1 MPLHV
6 NELPIFVNE
15 LLIGI
20 RYSINDVKL
29 ATMGKNTIRY
39 ITLLGAISIVG
50 IILIQIYWVRKAFDL
65 KEKQF
70 NQTIQIALR
79 NVAEEMAQYGQFT
92 IPSTDLINQISS
104 DYYAVN
110 LNNTIDAKTLEYYL
124 TTEFEKMGVNTD
136 FEYGIYDCSSDK
148 MVYGNYVSS
157 KGIVENKRIKVL
169 PKMNGLTYYFVIY
182 FPERSSYITSKMD
195 NWVLTSFILLFVIVF
210 FSFALFIILRQ
221 RRLSEVQKDFI
232 NNMTHEFKTPISTI
246 AIASETISNPA
257 IISTP
262 ERLFTYSGIIHE
274 EAARLNMQVE
284 RVLQT
289 VKAERGEFQLNK
301 EKIDLHE
308 LIRKIVES
316 FNITAKSNQGEIK
329 LELLATDHE
338 IMADKHHLTNVIF
351 NLLDNA
357 VKYSNTSPLITVST
371 VNETNRLWFSV
382 SDKGIG
388 IKKEYIGKI
397 FDKFF
402 RVPSGNIHKVKGF
415 GLGLS
420 YVKIITKIHHW
431 KIKVKSEPGKGS
443 VFTIIM
449 PI

>member
-1 MPLHV
+1 
-6 NELPIFVNE
+6 
-15 LLIGI
+15 
-20 RYSINDVKL
+20 
-29 ATMGKNTIRY
+29 MGKNTIRY
-39 ITLLGAISIVG
+39 IVLLGAISIAG

-79 NVAEEMAQYGQFT
+79 NVADKMAQYGQFSL
-92 IPSTDLINQISS
+92 PSTELINQIST

-110 LNNTIDAKTLEYYL
+110 LNNTIDGKTLEYYL
-124 TTEFEKMGVNTD
+124 INEFGKMGINTD

-148 MVYGNYVSS
+148 MVYGNYISA
-157 KGIVENKRIKVL
+157 KGVVENKPIAAL
-169 PKMNGLTYYFVIY
+169 PKMDKLTYYFVIY

-195 NWVLTSFILLFVIVF
+195 NWIFTSFILLFVIVF
-210 FSFALFIILRQ
+210 FSYALFIILRQ

-246 AIASETISNPA
+246 AIASETISQPS

-289 VKAERGEFQLNK
+289 VKAERKEFQLNK

-308 LIRKIVES
+308 LLKSVTES
-316 FNITAKSNQGEIK
+316 FSVPLGNNQKGEIT
-329 LELLATDHE
+329 LNLNASNYF
-338 IMADKHHLTNVIF
+338 IIADKHHLTNVIF

-357 VKYSNTSPLITVST
+357 VKYSNHTPAITVT
-371 VNETNRLWFSV
+371 TTNEGGKLLLSV
-382 SDKGIG
+382 SDNGIG
-388 IKKEYIGKI
+388 IKKEHLKKI

-402 RVPSGNIHKVKGF
+402 RVPSGNIHNVKGF

-420 YVKIITKIHHW
+420 YVKSIAKLHRW
-431 KIKVKSEPGKGS
+431 KIKAISEPGKGS
-443 VFTIIM
+443 TFTLLI
-449 PI
+449 PV

>member
-1 MPLHV
+1 M
-6 NELPIFVNE
+6 
-15 LLIGI
+15 
-20 RYSINDVKL
+20 R
-29 ATMGKNTIRY
+29 KNTVRY
-39 ITLLGAISIVG
+39 ITLLGAISVAG

-79 NVAEEMAQYGQFT
+79 NVAEKMAEYGQFSL
-92 IPSTDLINQISS
+92 PSTDLINEVST

-110 LNNTIDAKTLEYYL
+110 LNNTIDAKTLQYYL
-124 TTEFEKMGVNTD
+124 INEFGKMGINTD
-136 FEYGIYDCSSDK
+136 FEYAIYDCSSDK

-157 KGIVENKRIKVL
+157 QGVVENKPIKTL
-169 PKMNGLTYYFVIY
+169 PKMNTLTYYFVIY
-182 FPERSSYITSKMD
+182 FPERSTYITGKMD

-210 FSFALFIILRQ
+210 FSYALFIILRQ

-246 AIASETISNPA
+246 AIASETISQPGIVN
-257 IISTP
+257 TP

-289 VKAERGEFQLNK
+289 VKAERKEFQLNK

-308 LIRKIVES
+308 LIKSIVES
-316 FNITAKSNQGEIK
+316 FNVNAKNKKGEIH
-329 LELLATDHE
+329 LNLTAANYTIL
-338 IMADKHHLTNVIF
+338 ADKHHFTNVIF

-357 VKYSNTSPLITVST
+357 VKYSDKPPVITIST
-371 VNETNRLWFSV
+371 INEGAKLLLSV
-382 SDKGIG
+382 SDEGIG
-388 IKKEYIGKI
+388 IKKEYLKRI

-402 RVPSGNIHKVKGF
+402 RVPSGNIHTVKGF

-420 YVKIITKIHHW
+420 YVKSIANLHHW
-431 KIKVKSEPGKGS
+431 KIKVNSEPGKGS
-443 VFTIIM
+443 TFTLII
-449 PI
+449 PL

>member
-1 MPLHV
+1 
-6 NELPIFVNE
+6 
-15 LLIGI
+15 
-20 RYSINDVKL
+20 
-29 ATMGKNTIRY
+29 MGKNTIRY
-39 ITLLGAISIVG
+39 ITLLGAISIIG
-50 IILIQIYWVRKAFDL
+50 IIVIQIYWVRKAFDL

-70 NQTIQIALR
+70 DQTIEIALR
-79 NVAEEMAQYGQFT
+79 NVAGEMAQYGQFT
-92 IPSTDLINQISS
+92 LPSTDLINKIST

-110 LNNTIDAKTLEYYL
+110 LNNSIDAKTLQYYL
-124 TTEFEKMGVNTD
+124 INEFERVGINTD

-157 KGIVENKRIKVL
+157 KASVENMPIKAL
-169 PKMNGLTYYFVIY
+169 PKMDKLTYYFVIY
-182 FPERSSYITSKMD
+182 FPERSSYITNKMD
-195 NWVLTSFILLFVIVF
+195 NWVITSFILFFVIIF
-210 FSFALFIILRQ
+210 FACALFIILRQ

-246 AIASETISNPA
+246 AIASETISNPS

-289 VKAERGEFQLNK
+289 VKAERGEFKLNK
-301 EKIDLHE
+301 ETVDLHE
-308 LIRKIVES
+308 LIQKIVES
-316 FNITAKSNQGEIK
+316 FNINTNNSQGEIR
-329 LELLATDHE
+329 LNLSATNHT
-338 IMADKHHLTNVIF
+338 IVADKHHLTNVIF

-357 VKYSNTSPLITVST
+357 VKYSKGSPKITVT
-371 VNETNRLWFSV
+371 TMNEGNKLLLSV

-388 IKKEYIGKI
+388 IKKEDLKRI

-402 RVPSGNIHKVKGF
+402 RVPSGNIHNVKGF

-420 YVKIITKIHHW
+420 YVQVITKIHHW
-431 KIKVKSEPGKGS
+431 KIQVKSEPGKGS
-443 VFTIIM
+443 TFTLLI
-449 PI
+449 PV

>member
-1 MPLHV
+1 M
-6 NELPIFVNE
+6 
-15 LLIGI
+15 
-20 RYSINDVKL
+20 R
-29 ATMGKNTIRY
+29 KNTIRY
-39 ITLLGAISIVG
+39 ITLLGAISMAG

-70 NQTIQIALR
+70 DQTIQISLR
-79 NVAEEMAQYGQFT
+79 NVAEKMAEYGQFSL
-92 IPSTDLINQISS
+92 PSTDLINQVST

-110 LNNTIDAKTLEYYL
+110 FNNTIDAKTLQYYL
-124 TTEFEKMGVNTD
+124 INEFQKMGISTD

-148 MVYGNYVSS
+148 MVYGNYVSAQ
-157 KGIVENKRIKVL
+157 GIVENKPIKAL
-169 PKMNGLTYYFVIY
+169 PKMDKLTYYFVIY

-210 FSFALFIILRQ
+210 FSYALFIILRQ
-221 RRLSEVQKDFI
+221 KRLSEVQKDFI

-246 AIASETISNPA
+246 AIASETISQPS

-289 VKAERGEFQLNK
+289 VKAERKEFQLNK
-301 EKIDLHE
+301 DKIDLHE
-308 LIRKIVES
+308 LIKTIVES
-316 FNITAKSNQGEIK
+316 FNVNAKNNKGEIK
-329 LELLATDHE
+329 LNLSATNYN
-338 IMADKHHLTNVIF
+338 IIADKHHLTNVIF

-357 VKYSNTSPLITVST
+357 VKYSVQAPMIAIST
-371 VNETNRLWFSV
+371 LNEGNKILLSV
-382 SDKGIG
+382 SDEGMG
-388 IKKEYIGKI
+388 IKKEYLKRI

-402 RVPSGNIHKVKGF
+402 RVPSGNIHNVKGF

-420 YVKIITKIHHW
+420 YVKSIVKLHHW
-431 KIKVKSEPGKGS
+431 KIKVISEPGQGS
-443 VFTIIM
+443 TFTIII
-449 PI
+449 PL